1 MTDMND
7 MNVSDSLKF
16 AQITVNFDIL
26 NFRDLGSS
34 IIPQVYPENHLE
46 TSLKTKWHW
55 HCNFRE
61 VRSLINY
68 LCGFPLNGYLNVC
81 TFLISFSSFV

>member
-1 MTDMND
+1 MND

-26 NFRDLGSS
+26 NFRDLVSS

-46 TSLKTKWHW
+46 TSLKTK
-55 HCNFRE
+55 
-61 VRSLINY
+61 
-68 LCGFPLNGYLNVC
+68 
-81 TFLISFSSFV
+81 